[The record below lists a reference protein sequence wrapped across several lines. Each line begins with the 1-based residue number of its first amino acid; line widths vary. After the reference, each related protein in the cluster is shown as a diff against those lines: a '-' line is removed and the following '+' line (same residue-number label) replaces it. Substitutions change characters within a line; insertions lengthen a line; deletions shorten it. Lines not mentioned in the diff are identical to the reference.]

1 MPAVLT
7 SPLRAPRVGT
17 NRPGPLAAWI
27 ATVVRL
33 LVAAVWVWAAIPK
46 LKSPAGSAAAVRAFQ
61 LFPEWLVRTIGY
73 GLPFVG
79 AGLALLLVTGL
90 AVRLA
95 AAVSAV
101 LIATFAVGVATAAA
115 RGLDIL
121 CGFLDVGGTL
131 PFGQT
136 PPYLSEIV
144 RDDALLVALGF
155 LFWAGSSRLS
165 LDGVVRRPRHAP
177 VAVAAARGDWLATEL
192 LVEQRYEA
200 DWRMRV
206 ASASCLAALVGLLAV
221 GLAVQSSRVG

>member
-7 SPLRAPRVGT
+7 SPLTAPRAAKD
-17 NRPGPLAAWI
+17 RPGPLVAWI
-27 ATVVRL
+27 ATAVRL
-33 LVAAVWVWAAIPK
+33 VVAAIWVWAAIPK

-61 LFPEWLVRTIGY
+61 LFPGWLVRTIGY

-79 AGLALLLVTGL
+79 VGLAVLLAAGLAI
-90 AVRLA
+90 RLA

-136 PPYLSEIV
+136 PPYLAEIG
-144 RDDALLVALGF
+144 RDDTLLVALAF

-165 LDGVVRRPRHAP
+165 LDEVIRRPRAAP

-192 LVEQRYEA
+192 LAERRYEA
-200 DWRMRV
+200 DWRIRV
-206 ASASCLAALVGLLAV
+206 ASGWCFAALVGLLV
-221 GLAVQSSRVG
+221 IGLAMQSSRAG